1 MREIV
6 YTVTEISEYIK
17 KLLEEDPYLVNVS
30 VYGEITN
37 VRPRKGHIF
46 FSLVDENAKLDCV
59 LFGGDNMGIR
69 LQEGKMALVD
79 GSISVYTPHGTYR
92 FVCSNIRYLD
102 HIGTYQMKFETTL
115 KKLLEEGLL
124 YRPKRPLPRF
134 PRRIGVITS
143 RSSAAFHDV
152 IRTAKERKSPVEIYL
167 FHTSVQGD
175 SAKKEL
181 IEALRKANEYDLDL
195 VLIVRGGGSREDLWV
210 FNEEEVVREILKMKH
225 PVVTGIGHEID
236 RVIADFV
243 ADVSM
248 HTPTGAAEYVLP
260 DLRDVHEELKNL
272 YERMKDAVLE
282 KITRE
287 EERLNRLFHYIKAAA
302 KRKYEINKLTTI
314 RVKEMAGKLRSLVLN
329 SVRRKQERVEH
340 LFRVLESLK
349 PTRFLDKG
357 FVLVKKEGKIVKEA
371 ASLNSGDIVFLI
383 FRDGEKKARV
393 I

>member
-6 YTVTEISEYIK
+6 YSVTEISEYIK
-17 KLLEEDPYLVNVS
+17 RLLEEDPYLTNVS

-69 LQEGKMALVD
+69 LHEGKMAIVE
-79 GSISVYTPHGTYR
+79 GSVGVYTPHGTYR
-92 FVCSNIRYLD
+92 FICSNIRYLN
-102 HIGTYQMKFETTL
+102 HAGTYQIRFEATL

-124 YRPKRPLPRF
+124 YRPKKPLPRF
-134 PRRIGVITS
+134 PKRIGVITS
-143 RSSAAFHDV
+143 RSSAAFQDV

-210 FNEEEVVREILKMKH
+210 FNEEEVAREILKMKP

-260 DLRDVHEELKNL
+260 DLREVHEELESL
-272 YERMKDAVLE
+272 YGRMKNAILE
-282 KITRE
+282 KIARE
-287 EERLNRLFHYIKAAA
+287 GERLDRLFHRLRATA
-302 KRKYEINKLTTI
+302 KRPWCVGPSSPTTP
-314 RVKEMAGKLRSLVLN
+314 ERSIA
-329 SVRRKQERVEH
+329 RR
-340 LFRVLESLK
+340 
-349 PTRFLDKG
+349 T
-357 FVLVKKEGKIVKEA
+357 EA
-371 ASLNSGDIVFLI
+371 F
-383 FRDGEKKARV
+383 
-393 I
+393 